1 METRYSTHNV
11 IFYLIIAIDLEL
23 VLELLAEVN
32 V

>member
-1 METRYSTHNV
+1 METRYSIHNE